1 MSQNWRTFGKV
12 STMQQ
17 EAELDRKRKGDQLR
31 GWVAEYLD
39 EGMTKEFWEDLR
51 SILKEEQDK
60 FLQMAKNYS
69 DVLEMMN
76 HEG

>member
-1 MSQNWRTFGKV
+1 MSQSWKTFGKA

-39 EGMTKEFWEDLR
+39 EGMTTEFWDDLKA
-51 SILKEEQDK
+51 ILEEERNK
-60 FLQMAKNYS
+60 FIQMAKNYS

-76 HEG
+76 RET

>member
-1 MSQNWRTFGKV
+1 MSQNWRTFGKA

-51 SILKEEQDK
+51 SILKEEHNK
-60 FLQMAKNYS
+60 FIQMAKNYS
-69 DVLEMMN
+69 DVLEMMDR
-76 HEG
+76 ET